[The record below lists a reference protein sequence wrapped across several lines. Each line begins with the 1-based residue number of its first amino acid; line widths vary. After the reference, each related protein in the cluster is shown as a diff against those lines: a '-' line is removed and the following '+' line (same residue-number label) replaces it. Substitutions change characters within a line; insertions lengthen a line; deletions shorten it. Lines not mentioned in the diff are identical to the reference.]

1 MLSIAANMILHYYS
15 PNLFKME
22 NKNVESTIH
31 AILQDGQHPLQVTSQ
46 TREILTIISAYRCLY
61 ADLLEWFEK
70 YHASDDRLNDEAF
83 KHWQPFIDYLEKW
96 LVESITQ
103 NTCSTPFKGI

>member
-61 ADLLEWFEK
+61 ADLLEWLEK
-70 YHASDDRLNDEAF
+70 YHASDDSLNDEAF

>member
-1 MLSIAANMILHYYS
+1 
-15 PNLFKME
+15 ME

-31 AILQDGQHPLQVTSQ
+31 AIIKDGQHPLEVTSQ

-61 ADLLEWFEK
+61 AELLEWVAK
-70 YHASDDRLNDEAF
+70 HQASDDGMNEEAYN
-83 KHWQPFIDYLEKW
+83 HWHPFLEYLERL
-96 LVESITQ
+96 LVESITE